1 MNRQEYFEIGKKN
14 SLPLRCP
21 ILNYCARRA
30 CTIYFNSDYAR
41 FSGGKSVA
49 EALIADGTLQ
59 NDYLKNKIDFQGET
73 TEWIGGRESF
83 YVSHMC
89 PEVNLFDSS
98 NSIFRDTACVEG
110 DYDRERRNEKS
121 RVIKSQHYSEC
132 AEFSKYL
139 FEKNLRI
146 PTKKKRTAIPPKL
159 KAQLQKEIKS
169 KCPLCP
175 SEDVGHFHIHHI
187 DENPENNNS
196 ENLLMVCPTCH
207 SKITKGDISLETVQK
222 TKSDLTV

>member
-1 MNRQEYFEIGKKN
+1 MNRQEYFEIGKQN

-41 FSGGKSVA
+41 YSGSKNIA
-49 EALIADGTLQ
+49 EALMEDGTLP
-59 NDYLKNKIDFQGET
+59 NDYLKNKIDFQGEP

-83 YVSHMC
+83 YVTHMC

-98 NSIFRDTACVEG
+98 NSIFPDTACVTG

-121 RVIKSQHYSEC
+121 RVIKTQHYSEC
-132 AEFSKYL
+132 AEFNKYL
-139 FEKNLRI
+139 FEKNIKPQTKKRRI
-146 PTKKKRTAIPPKL
+146 PIAPKF
-159 KAQLQKEIKS
+159 KALLQKEINS

-175 SEDVGHFHIHHI
+175 NEDVGHFEIHHI
-187 DENPENNNS
+187 DENPENNNL
-196 ENLLMVCPTCH
+196 ENLLMLCPTCH
-207 SKITKGDISLETVQK
+207 SKITKGDISIYTVRK
-222 TKSDLTV
+222 TKRDLTG